1 MSTILVNTLT
11 GTSTAGSITVTGE
24 GNSTTTNLQ
33 KGLAKAYINQDEG
46 TSIIK
51 SFNVA
56 SLVDNATGDYIVN
69 LTNNMSD
76 ANYIPTS
83 AAVPHDFT
91 ASSVSVLHGTRSGS
105 GRDVDTDHFHQRTGK
120 VSSSAVDSTSVRST
134 VHGDLA

>member
-1 MSTILVNTLT
+1 MSTLRADTIQNTSGGAVTLT
-11 GTSTAGSITVTGE
+11 KQQA
-24 GNSTTTNLQ
+24 
-33 KGLAKAYINQDEG
+33 AKAYINQDEG

-105 GRDVDTDHFHQRTGK
+105 GQDVDTDHFHQRTGK

>member
-1 MSTILVNTLT
+1 MSTLKADTIQNTSGGAATLT
-11 GTSTAGSITVTGE
+11 KQQA
-24 GNSTTTNLQ
+24 
-33 KGLAKAYINQDEG
+33 AKAYINQDEG

-83 AAVPHDFT
+83 ASNPHDFT

-105 GRDVDTDHFHQRTGK
+105 GQDVDTDHFHQRTGK